1 MGGLQVTA
9 PYPVAAPTSNA
20 VVSARVGVDTV
31 TVITSLVTRYAR
43 TDIVALNAITA
54 RRRCAI
60 VSASIQVVVVAIIT
74 VFYPATNDPI
84 ATASERTLGG
94 ASIIIAGVA
103 VVAGF
108 ITLLTFNPIN
118 APVPITANRCLAGV
132 RAAVAL
138 VLIAIIA
145 DLTGVYDVVPA
156 ALDPATA

>member
-31 TVITSLVTRYAR
+31 TVITSLVTGYAR

-108 ITLLTFNPIN
+108 ITLLTLDSVHAPI
-118 APVPITANRCLAGV
+118 PITARRSLAGV
-132 RAAVAL
+132 GAAIAL
-138 VLIAIIA
+138 VLIAVIA
-145 DLTGVYDVVPA
+145 HLTWVHDVVPA
-156 ALDPATA
+156 ALNSAAA